1 MSQDISRPGKDS
13 DSSLAV
19 TSFPFALALFSRDDS
34 YSRRRLCVLN
44 ESIFHHIQAKI
55 STYEQTSRQR
65 GGPNVNVEV
74 GNAHAS
80 WRSNVCQYILGSC
93 GVGQYFHGFVS
104 VLRVMLSRS

>member
-13 DSSLAV
+13 GSLLAV
-19 TSFPFALALFSRDDS
+19 TSFLFVLALSSGDGS
-34 YSRRRLCVLN
+34 YSRRRLCVLT
-44 ESIFHHIQAKI
+44 ESIFYHIQAKI

-65 GGPNVNVEV
+65 GGPTVNVEV

-80 WRSNVCQYILGSC
+80 WRSNVSQYVLGFC

-104 VLRVMLSRS
+104 VLRVLLSRS